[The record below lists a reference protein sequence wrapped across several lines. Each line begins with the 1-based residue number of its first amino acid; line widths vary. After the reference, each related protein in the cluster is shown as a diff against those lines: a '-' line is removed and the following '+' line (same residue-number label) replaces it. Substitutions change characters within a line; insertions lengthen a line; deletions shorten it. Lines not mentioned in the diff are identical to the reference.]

1 MSLINNAKF
10 YIQPE
15 NGGLYSLIVIGKELS
30 VYDGSSNL
38 VGNFNINAVYV
49 EFGYLKINS
58 NNAYFE
64 FNVVNLDT
72 INGTAF
78 TSVLD
83 SLAIIN
89 NEILGSGNL
98 TISSVEITR
107 PANTTAYIAKDVV
120 GTIMTFSN
128 ALKSNAGNGYITKV
142 RLMGDVSTQT
152 FKAKLHLY
160 SISPSAVVDNDPFTL
175 LYANTTNR
183 LGAIEL
189 QALSTEGTGSTA
201 CSTIWTAGKADVN
214 GFAQGILP
222 IKGATGSNIIYGI
235 LETLDAFTPT
245 SGGKYFVE
253 LTVDNI

>member
-1 MSLINNAKF
+1 MPIIDNAKF
-10 YIQPE
+10 YIINVAEVNKYTIALIPSATNPVNYRFSVTQLGAVVFSCDYNDIQIDSSSATSILIQADNFYGE
-15 NGGLYSLIVIGKELS
+15 FSALNCVDYTYTNLISGL
-30 VYDGSSNL
+30 
-38 VGNFNINAVYV
+38 
-49 EFGYLKINS
+49 
-58 NNAYFE
+58 
-64 FNVVNLDT
+64 T
-72 INGTAF
+72 
-78 TSVLD
+78 
-83 SLAIIN
+83 
-89 NEILGSGNL
+89 NL

-128 ALKSNAGNGYITKV
+128 ALKSNAGNGYVTKI